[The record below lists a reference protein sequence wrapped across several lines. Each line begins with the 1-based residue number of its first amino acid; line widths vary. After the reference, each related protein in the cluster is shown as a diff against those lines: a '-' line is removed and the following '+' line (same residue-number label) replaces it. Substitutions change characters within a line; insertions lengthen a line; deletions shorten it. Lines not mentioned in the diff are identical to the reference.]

1 MPALPVLLD
10 RLAGAVEKSAAL
22 DGVAEAIQKV
32 TSLIPQGVVKDTLSG
47 TQIGHP
53 AHPLLVAVPIGTFTG
68 ALALDLTGERD
79 ASRTLIGV
87 GLLTA
92 IPTTA
97 TGWSD
102 WSETNGAE
110 RRVGLVH
117 ALANAAGLALFAASY
132 LARRRGGS
140 GQLLAVAGYSAMGVG
155 GWLGGHL
162 TYAMGVGVDTTAFEG
177 FPTEWA
183 DVCADTDLVPGE
195 PFGGH
200 ADGEPV
206 LLMRDGTAIRAIADR
221 CSHRGAPLHEG
232 PVEDGCIVC
241 PWHQSRFSLVDGTVQ
256 QGPATRLQEPFEVR
270 VLDGRVQ
277 VRRDEER
284 SLRKNPVS

>member
-1 MPALPVLLD
+1 MPALPALLD
-10 RLAGAVEKSAAL
+10 RLVRAVETSSAL
-22 DGVAEAIQKV
+22 DGVGDAAQKV
-32 TSLIPQGVVKDTLSG
+32 TSLIPQGTVKDTLSG

-53 AHPLLVAVPIGTFTG
+53 AHPLLVTVPIGTFTG
-68 ALALDLTGERD
+68 ALALDLTGEPA

-87 GLLTA
+87 GLLSA
-92 IPTTA
+92 LPTTL

-102 WSETNGAE
+102 WSETQGAE

-117 ALANAAGLALFAASY
+117 ALSNVTGLALFGASY

-140 GQLLAVAGYSAMGVG
+140 GRLLAVAGYSVLGVG

-162 TYAMGVGVDTTAFEG
+162 TYAMGVGVDTTAFEA
-177 FPTEWA
+177 FPTDWV
-183 DVCADTDLVPGE
+183 DVCADTDLEAGK

-200 ADGEPV
+200 AGDEPV
-206 LLMRDGTAIRAIADR
+206 LLVREGTAIRVIADR

-232 PVEDGCIVC
+232 EVEDGCIVC
-241 PWHQSRFSLVDGTVQ
+241 PWHQSSFSLADGSVQ
-256 QGPATRLQEPFEVR
+256 RGPATRPQETFEVR
-270 VLDGRVQ
+270 VQSGRVQ

-284 SLRKNPVS
+284 SLRTNPVT